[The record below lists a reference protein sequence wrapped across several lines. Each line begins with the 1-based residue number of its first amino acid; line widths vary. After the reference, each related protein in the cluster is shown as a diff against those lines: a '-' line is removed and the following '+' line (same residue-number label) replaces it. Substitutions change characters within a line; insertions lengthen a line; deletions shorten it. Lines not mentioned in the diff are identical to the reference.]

1 MPPIEHY
8 VRRGV
13 NFTDPGRSVEGVLK
27 PEGAVELGRR
37 INRDVF
43 NGGDEVRVRF
53 TEGRYTVIHKKTGR
67 FVTLEPEDYS
77 NGDFFFYLQN
87 VSKEKRGEEGK

>member
-27 PEGAVELGRR
+27 PEG
-37 INRDVF
+37 
-43 NGGDEVRVRF
+43 NGGDGVRVRF